1 MNKKNLL
8 VLLLA
13 LLGLS
18 VAYAII
24 QSPRQQK
31 IAQGKSPAAR
41 TAKDDLSTRVSADP
55 DRVRLDLLTPADE
68 SFAAPQKDL
77 FGPLYRPVARTS
89 KPAARPQVKTPAPPP
104 PPPPPPVQKPLA
116 PLPRFTVLGSLEK
129 AGDKQVFLSLGSE
142 LYLVR
147 HGSRFGP
154 GEKFHVVDMT
164 DRQLSIRMTGED
176 RLITL
181 PLVDKTAGKPLGIK
195 RKVSAPLREPL
206 PATAEP
212 VELTLPESPT
222 PQEPPP
228 ETPMESGSVP
238 YLKMPE

>member
-1 MNKKNLL
+1 MNRKNLL
-8 VLLLA
+8 ALLLA
-13 LLGLS
+13 LLALS

-24 QSPRQQK
+24 QYPRQQK
-31 IAQGKSPAAR
+31 ISQGDSPVARAAN
-41 TAKDDLSTRVSADP
+41 DSPSAIASVDP
-55 DRVRLDLLTPADE
+55 DRVLLDLLVPADE
-68 SFAAPQKDL
+68 PFAAPQKDL
-77 FGPLYRPVARTS
+77 FGPLYRPAPPAP
-89 KPAARPQVKTPAPPP
+89 KPVARPQVKAPAPPP
-104 PPPPPPVQKPLA
+104 PPPPPPVQQPLA

-129 AGDKQVFLSLGSE
+129 AGDRQVFLSLGSE

-147 HGSRFGP
+147 QGSHFGP
-154 GEKFHVVDMT
+154 GEKFSVVGMT

-181 PLVDKTAGKPLGIK
+181 PLMDKNAGKPLGIK

-212 VELTLPESPT
+212 VDLTLPESPP
-222 PQEPPP
+222 PQESPAEIP
-228 ETPMESGSVP
+228 TESGSVP